1 MLLVEEECAIKTFK
15 WYFALQWL
23 FKTFLIISFLIFL
36 VFIIQYFFKYPLL
49 WGNHRYNIF
58 YNTSILITIIHSF
71 SAIYLLTWPTFFSS
85 IFALSFR
92 HAPVMYIATC
102 IYNICYRDLIMLHF
116 FSYVSSI
123 ECVFLG
129 GKGLKIRTFAICL

>member
-71 SAIYLLTWPTFFSS
+71 SAIYLLTWPTSFSS

-92 HAPVMYIATC
+92 HAPVMYVATC

-116 FSYVSSI
+116 FSCVSSI
-123 ECVFLG
+123 KCVFFG
-129 GKGLKIRTFAICL
+129 GEGVEN